1 MTPHGFRAMART
13 ILDEVLGFRPDF
25 IEHQLA
31 QRAIWLRLLPMR
43 ATCRVRSCST
53 SAAAALARR
62 QDTRTGEPA
71 ARDLR
76 PSAGLKGGSK
86 GRSPLPAP
94 AGDPRSVAPKGRLAL
109 PP

>member
-76 PSAGLKGGSK
+76 PECGPQGGIE
-86 GRSPLPAP
+86 GAE
-94 AGDPRSVAPKGRLAL
+94 SVASPCRGPAKRGPKG
-109 PP
+109 

>member
-31 QRAIWLRLLPMR
+31 QRAIWLRLLPMC

-62 QDTRTGEPA
+62 PDTRTGEPA

-76 PSAGLKGGSK
+76 RSADLRGVEGAQPPPGPCR
-86 GRSPLPAP
+86 GPAKR
-94 AGDPRSVAPKGRLAL
+94 GPKG
-109 PP
+109 